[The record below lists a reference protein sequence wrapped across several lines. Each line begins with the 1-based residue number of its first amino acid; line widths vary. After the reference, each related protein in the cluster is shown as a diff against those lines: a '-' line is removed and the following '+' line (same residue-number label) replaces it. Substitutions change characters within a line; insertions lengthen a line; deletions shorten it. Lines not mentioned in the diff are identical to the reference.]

1 MTLWMGCRFIGIILF
16 LSLLISTSL
25 AVALIK
31 LSVLDALQRS
41 RHPRLWGVLKLGMLP
56 GGLAG
61 WNVRLGITF

>member
-16 LSLLISTSL
+16 LSSLINTSL

-31 LSVLDALQRS
+31 LSVLDALQRN
-41 RHPRLWGVLKLGMLP
+41 RHPRLWGILKFGMLP